1 VIVREN
7 TEGLYSGIEHMV
19 VPGVAE
25 SLKIVTERACQRI
38 AEYCVRHARAT
49 WAGARSRRSTRP
61 TS

>member
-1 VIVREN
+1 VREN

-25 SLKIVTERACQRI
+25 SLKVVTERACQRI
-38 AEYCVRHARAT
+38 AEYAFASARAT
-49 WAGARSRRSTRP
+49 RAAVRSRCSTRP